1 MLYNI
6 FSGANHTACGLRG
19 PMVYQKSGSRLL
31 LLVHCRIGVCDVC
44 LMYVSFVRHHH
55 SFKALSVLL
64 FKIVVEVACD
74 ALVQVYHVVAH
85 HVVAVAGI
93 DKVVGLGAG
102 VLAGAEE

>member
-1 MLYNI
+1 MLIEASAALWCTKNPAADC
-6 FSGANHTACGLRG
+6 FCSSTAGL
-19 PMVYQKSGSRLL
+19 
-31 LLVHCRIGVCDVC
+31 VCDVC
-44 LMYVSFVRHHH
+44 LMYVSFVRHQH
-55 SFKALSVLL
+55 SLKALSVLL

-85 HVVAVAGI
+85 HVVTVAGI

>member
-1 MLYNI
+1 
-6 FSGANHTACGLRG
+6 
-19 PMVYQKSGSRLL
+19 MVYQKSGSGLL
-31 LLVHCRIGVCDVC
+31 MLVHCRIGVCDVC

-74 ALVQVYHVVAH
+74 ALVQVYHIVAH

>member
-1 MLYNI
+1 MLLEASAALWCTKNPAADC
-6 FSGANHTACGLRG
+6 FCSSTAGL
-19 PMVYQKSGSRLL
+19 
-31 LLVHCRIGVCDVC
+31 VCVMCVC

-64 FKIVVEVACD
+64 FKIVIEVACD
-74 ALVQVYHVVAH
+74 ALVQVHHVVTH

>member
-1 MLYNI
+1 MLLEASAALWCTKNPAADC
-6 FSGANHTACGLRG
+6 FCSSTAGLVCVCG
-19 PMVYQKSGSRLL
+19 
-31 LLVHCRIGVCDVC
+31 VC

-55 SFKALSVLL
+55 SFNALSVLL

-102 VLAGAEE
+102 VLASAEE

>member
-1 MLYNI
+1 MLLEASAAIWCTKNPAADC
-6 FSGANHTACGLRG
+6 FCSSTAGL
-19 PMVYQKSGSRLL
+19 
-31 LLVHCRIGVCDVC
+31 VCVMC
-44 LMYVSFVRHHH
+44 VLNVLSFVKRHH
-55 SFKALSVLL
+55 SFMALSVLL

-85 HVVAVAGI
+85 HVVAVTGI